1 MNSSYHNAASLA
13 LAVGIHSFKP
23 GKNPMS
29 SHHRLS
35 SAFDELL
42 HRWQGSLYKPRNRI
56 FETREVRKGHRG
68 MNVIGFR
75 TPAPIWVLKNI
86 KSRTRTICT
95 APLKGIACHKMQ
107 ESCNKSWE
115 SKRHYR
121 ITHYLHATRIVQLRL
136 PCSSLLYHTSL
147 ITHIET
153 SSLQTLRLALAI
165 SWIPKW
171 ELTR

>member
-1 MNSSYHNAASLA
+1 MCSHGHRHSHAAKMNSSYHNAASLA

-42 HRWQGSLYKPRNRI
+42 HRWQGSLYKSRNRI

-121 ITHYLHATRIVQLRL
+121 ITFTQLGLFSCACRAQVS
-136 PCSSLLYHTSL
+136 C
-147 ITHIET
+147 ITQV
-153 SSLQTLRLALAI
+153 L
-165 SWIPKW
+165 
-171 ELTR
+171 